1 MKILQAISV
10 GSQEQ
15 SSVFNSMMDFI
26 QNLQISGI
34 KEKSTQ
40 NGEISSQTM
49 QNSFGNTTM
58 AYLSKKDAIL
68 ISRKYNLEKEIRQEL
83 DAGLSPE
90 DALREWDIL

>member
-1 MKILQAISV
+1 
-10 GSQEQ
+10 
-15 SSVFNSMMDFI
+15 
-26 QNLQISGI
+26 
-34 KEKSTQ
+34 
-40 NGEISSQTM
+40 M